1 MFQVIGYSAKEL
13 NTLVIE
19 AEQKACGSITVY
31 KWWRKKDVCEAER
44 SSLFLWLTFDHLVA
58 AAAVA
63 R

>member
-31 KWWRKKDVCEAER
+31 K
-44 SSLFLWLTFDHLVA
+44 
-58 AAAVA
+58 
-63 R
+63 